1 MANNFTD
8 NTNINKVQ
16 NKEVNH
22 SRTEILSRRQEQE
35 EKRLRQRFYIM
46 IVFVIIII
54 ILAFAM
60 INIIRSEYKPK
71 PQLYILVPGNLEK
84 NIESKSL
91 VLRDE
96 IQLEASSSGLM
107 AAGVTSGEKIA
118 VNDPVAKIVDL
129 QAEQQRE
136 ELAEVNEEI
145 SERQLELLNDHN
157 LPDDGLVERIYSK
170 YDIQLSE
177 YIKTLQ
183 DIANDKLPI
192 DNTAMIQEELSLKL
206 KERSEN
212 LNTLDFEDETII
224 NLKNKKANLESYLK
238 DYETPIISKKSGY
251 VSYLIDEYSRKI
263 TEEDIDK
270 IDPETILNANIDV
283 HKEKNMLKQ
292 NLSKGQSALSLITSF
307 DQRLVVPVDRA
318 MAAEFEIDNIYDLK
332 FPRENLELNAVK
344 LISVKEQ
351 GEYALLTFYTSQKI
365 GDFADLRYIPVSMKI
380 ESVRGLKIPQSA
392 IVRSKEGNKAAV
404 MVLRRAYV
412 YEQEIEILAE
422 DDEYAI
428 IANKENSDIELT
440 DGSVIVQNPETVRN
454 GEKLMS

>member
-1 MANNFTD
+1 MANNI
-8 NTNINKVQ
+8 TNNIKVNKEE
-16 NKEVNH
+16 NKEVND
-22 SRTEILSRRQEQE
+22 SRAEILSRRKELE

-46 IVFVIIII
+46 IIFVIIII

-84 NIESKSL
+84 SIESKAL
-91 VLRDE
+91 ILRDE
-96 IQLEASSSGLM
+96 IQLEASNTGVM

-118 VNDPVAKIVDL
+118 VNDPVAKIIDL
-129 QAEQQRE
+129 QAENERK

-145 SERQLELLNDHN
+145 SVRQLDLLNDHN

-212 LNTLDFEDETII
+212 LNTLDFEDEKII
-224 NLKNKKANLESYLK
+224 NLKNRKSNLESYLK
-238 DYETPIISKKSGY
+238 DYETPIISKNSGY

-263 TEEDIDK
+263 TEDDIDR
-270 IDPETILNANIDV
+270 IDPETILSSNIDV

-292 NLSKGQSALSLITSF
+292 NLNKGQSALSLITSF
-307 DQRLVVPVDRA
+307 DQHLVVPVDIA
-318 MAAEFEIDNIYDLK
+318 LAEEFEIDNIYDLK

-344 LISVKEQ
+344 LVSIKEQ
-351 GEYALLTFYTSQKI
+351 GEYAMLTFYTSQKI
-365 GDFADLRYIPVSMKI
+365 GDFADLRYTPVSMKI
-380 ESVRGLKIPQSA
+380 ESVRGLKIPQSS
-392 IVRSKEGNKAAV
+392 IVKSKDGKKTAV
-404 MVLRRAYV
+404 MVLKRAYV

-428 IANKENSDIELT
+428 ITNKENSDSELS
-440 DGSVIVQNPETVRN
+440 DGSIIVQNPETVKD